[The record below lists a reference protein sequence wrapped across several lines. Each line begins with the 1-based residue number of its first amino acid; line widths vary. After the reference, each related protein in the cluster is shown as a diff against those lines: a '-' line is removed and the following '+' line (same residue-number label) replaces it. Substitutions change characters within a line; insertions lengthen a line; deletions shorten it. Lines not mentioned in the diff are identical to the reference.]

1 MKMDKVLMTLLV
13 ALPTQLLAQSNSLY
27 SIMEKGV
34 VGTVLYSLIGIIVMV
49 LAVKVVD
56 IITPGNLFQQIS
68 KEENLPLAIFTSAMV
83 IGIAIIIAAA
93 IVS

>member
-1 MKMDKVLMTLLV
+1 MLLLL
-13 ALPTQLLAQSNSLY
+13 ALPTPLLAQSGTLY
-27 SIMEKGV
+27 NAMEKGV
-34 VGTVLYSLIGIIVMV
+34 LGTVIYSLIGIVVMV

-68 KEENLPLAIFTSAMV
+68 KDENLPLSIFTSAMV